1 MIDQDKRLIRDAKSG
16 NRNAFGKLVKKY
28 EKKILYL
35 SYDLV
40 GNYEDAKD
48 LAQEVFIRSFQRLH
62 QFEERSGFST
72 WVYRITVNL
81 AIDFRR
87 RQSRQRRQSSQDLSN
102 PHNPRYEFEPSKTP
116 LDELADKDQIEQA
129 LKKLSINQRTA
140 TVLKYFHQKPT
151 NEIAQI
157 MGCQESTVRN
167 HIFRALGSLKKV
179 MGDSA

>member
-102 PHNPRYEFEPSKTP
+102 PHNP
-116 LDELADKDQIEQA
+116 
-129 LKKLSINQRTA
+129 
-140 TVLKYFHQKPT
+140 
-151 NEIAQI
+151 
-157 MGCQESTVRN
+157 C
-167 HIFRALGSLKKV
+167 
-179 MGDSA
+179 